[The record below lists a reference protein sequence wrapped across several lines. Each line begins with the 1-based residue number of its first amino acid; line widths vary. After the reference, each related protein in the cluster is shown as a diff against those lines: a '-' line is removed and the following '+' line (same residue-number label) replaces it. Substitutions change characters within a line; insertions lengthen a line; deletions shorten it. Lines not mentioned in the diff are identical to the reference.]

1 MIVALAVLW
10 IFLALISGT
19 ALSAYVWQ
27 RRSGHTHPPRDGGQR
42 LRHALSPF
50 SPWTVDRDDHA

>member
-10 IFLALISGT
+10 IFLALLSDA
-19 ALSAYVWQ
+19 ALSAYVRQ
-27 RRSGHTHPPRDGGQR
+27 RRSGHTHLPVTVDRG